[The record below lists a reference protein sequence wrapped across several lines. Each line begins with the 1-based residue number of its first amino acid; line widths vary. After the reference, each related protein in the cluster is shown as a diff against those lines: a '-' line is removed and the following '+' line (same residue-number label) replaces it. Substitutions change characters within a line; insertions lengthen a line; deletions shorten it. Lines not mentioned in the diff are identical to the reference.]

1 MFNKRIIII
10 ISCVFCFSIAKAQA
24 PASEIEADVKSLEL
38 YNNSQWAQLLTYGK
52 SAIAAGIDFPLLR
65 MRTGYS
71 AFMLGNFS
79 QSLLQYKKA
88 LQADSTNDIAR
99 YYCYLNNL
107 YLNNLS
113 VARYYA
119 AKLPTATRD
128 ADKIHRS
135 KLTSIQAEYSFK
147 APDNA
152 SRGDAQYGRIG
163 ATAQLGYKTELD
175 VSGAFYSQAIS
186 ETKLTG
192 VTNSS
197 NININQKEFYAKLVA
212 AASGNVSIIGG
223 YHYLYTPFNNFIYNN
238 NIGIVGVKLHTPY
251 VNIQAA
257 ANIGNIGDT
266 TFQQYDGTI
275 TIYPLGNLKL
285 YTISRVSA
293 GEDVTFSQVAGVDI
307 FKGVW
312 LEGNVVVG
320 QYKTLLENDALY
332 VYNDVDTKKLK
343 AGGSVYITLSKHLTG
358 SINYTLERKLKYN
371 TTNNSFNQHS
381 ITGGLTWYF

>member
-1 MFNKRIIII
+1 MFNKRIIIVI
-10 ISCVFCFSIAKAQA
+10 TCLFCFSIAQAQA

-38 YNNSQWAQLLTYGK
+38 YNNAQWKELLTYGR

-71 AFMLGNFS
+71 AFMVGNYS

-88 LQADSTNDIAR
+88 LQSDSTNDIAR

-119 AKLPTATRD
+119 ANLPTATRD

-152 SRGDAQYGRIG
+152 SRGNAQYGRIG

-192 VTNSS
+192 VANSS
-197 NININQKEFYAKLVA
+197 NINISQKEFYAKLVV
-212 AASGNVSIIGG
+212 AASGNISIIGG
-223 YHYLYTPFNNFIYNN
+223 YHYLYTPFNNLIYNN
-238 NIGIVGVKLHTPY
+238 NIGIVGIKLHTPY
-251 VNIQAA
+251 VNFQGT

-266 TFQQYDGTI
+266 TFQQYNGTI

-285 YTISRVSA
+285 YAISRVSA
-293 GEDVTFSQVAGVDI
+293 GEDITFSQVAGVNI

-312 LEGNVVVG
+312 LEGNVVFG

-332 VYNDVDTKKLK
+332 VYNDIDTKKLK
-343 AGGSVYITLSKHLTG
+343 AGGSVYFTLSKHLTG
-358 SINYTLERKLKYN
+358 SANYTLERKLKYN
-371 TTNNSFNQHS
+371 TTNNYFNQHS